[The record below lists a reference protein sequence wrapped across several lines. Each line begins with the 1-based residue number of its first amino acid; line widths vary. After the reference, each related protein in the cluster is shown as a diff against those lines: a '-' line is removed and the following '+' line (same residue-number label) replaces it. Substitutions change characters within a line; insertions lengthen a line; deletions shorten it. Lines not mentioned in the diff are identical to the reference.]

1 MRVAGAIA
9 GVVLA
14 ALFGAALPAHA
25 QGLTYGVKGG
35 MTLANLSE
43 DDEGDTTTLDSRIGL
58 VAGGFVTWPLGG
70 RLALQPEALFTQKG
84 AKVEQGGGTLT
95 QQLDYLDIPVLV
107 SYRLTGGDARH
118 VSVFGGPAIG
128 LRLRAR
134 SRASFGG
141 TAIEDDV
148 SDAVKSTD
156 VSIVGGVSYHRGRA
170 SLEGRYSWGVTDID
184 KETSDDVHI
193 RTRGISILAGW
204 RF

>member
-9 GVVLA
+9 GVVLT

-107 SYRLTGGDARH
+107 
-118 VSVFGGPAIG
+118 AIG
-128 LRLRAR
+128 SPVATLGTSRCSAARRLASGCAPAAAR
-134 SRASFGG
+134 RSAAP
-141 TAIEDDV
+141 AIEDDV

-156 VSIVGGVSYHRGRA
+156 VRSSAESAITAAA
-170 SLEGRYSWGVTDID
+170 SLEGRYSWGVADID